1 MAARS
6 SAMDAI
12 REQITRL
19 EAYVGDSLDGDTTL
33 SARVAETVEELGVQR
48 GLAENRDK
56 YVEIMESLATMIKTA
71 VEQFRGRVGS
81 LEGGIAL
88 LKQAVLQ
95 GTPSISKP
103 TPTKMLNFGGKR
115 EPVMML
121 YLGDVEEGIEGL
133 VPSHEQGVGG
143 SGVSEETKANGLEV
157 KFSFHYDPERE
168 EPTATTSKG
177 LPKKEKLNALIA
189 AEEDNSESGTPT
201 RMNPLQL
208 LNAIRA
214 ETHRGLMYVEM
225 AMGGQKVVASVDSG
239 TTHNFVSTREATRLG
254 LKLSKDDSKL
264 KAVNSQ
270 TQETHGLAKNMMRAK
285 VALLPHLNGIFI
297 MDETQPCYMR
307 GLSKPPKKP
316 SKEETVSALQVEK
329 GLRKE
334 QLTYVAALIEIKPE
348 KMVEVPNEIVP
359 ILQETDPTFKGTVW
373 GTGTLIPLA
382 IDLFDR
388 LTNAPATFCNLMN
401 DVLFDFLD
409 SFVVVYL
416 DDIVI
421 YSQTLQDHL
430 VHLEKALG
438 VQGTNMHGWIQGG
451 SNPGLAYTYKVLRL
465 PDLELPFEVQ
475 TDASDKALRGVLVQ
489 EGHLVAFESR
499 KLGRHNQV
507 ADALSRKKVTEF
519 VGSLSQVVADFS
531 ARVRQ
536 EAPQDSIYNKL
547 VDQVKE
553 DTTRRY
559 WLDDGLL
566 YHVGRKLYV
575 PSRKLRREFLKET
588 HDTKEEE
595 GTKFV
600 ASSAFPER
608 PWRCLSMDF
617 ITRFLKVQGYWSI
630 LVVVDT
636 FSKYV
641 VFIPVQHECPVEEA
655 ARLFFSNVV
664 KYFGIP
670 EDIVS
675 DRDSRFIDK
684 FWVELFKMMGT
695 ECKFSTTNYPQM
707 DGQAERVNAL
717 LKEYLRH
724 YVSAT
729 QQNWLELM
737 DVAQLSY
744 NLHQSSVTGKSPFE
758 VVIGFQPRMPMDV
771 LANY

>member
-1 MAARS
+1 MATRS

-56 YVEIMESLATMIKTA
+56 YVEMMESLATMIKTA
-71 VEQFRGRVGS
+71 VEEFRGRVGS

-88 LKQAVLQ
+88 LKRAVLQ

-103 TPTKMLNFGGKR
+103 TPTKMLNFGGER
-115 EPVMML
+115 EPAMML

-143 SGVSEETKANGLEV
+143 LGVSEETKANGLQV

-168 EPTATTSKG
+168 EPTATTRARDC
-177 LPKKEKLNALIA
+177 PKKEKLNALIA

-225 AMGGQKVVASVDSG
+225 AMGGQKVVALVDSG

-270 TQETHGLAKNMMRAK
+270 TQEIHGLAKNMMRAK
-285 VALLPHLNGIFI
+285 VALLPHLNGMFI
-297 MDETQPCYMR
+297 MDETQPCYVR

-316 SKEETVSALQVEK
+316 SKEGTVSALQVEK

-373 GTGTLIPLA
+373 GTGTLLKEAGWVAVNMFMP
-382 IDLFDR
+382 FG

-430 VHLEKALG
+430 VHLQKALG
-438 VQGTNMHGWIQGG
+438 VQGTDMHGRIQGG
-451 SNPGLAYTYKVLRL
+451 SNSGLAYTYKVLRL

-499 KLGRHNQV
+499 KLDALEQRAGRHNQV
-507 ADALSRKKVTEF
+507 ADALSCKKVAEF

-553 DTTRRY
+553 DTTRCY

-566 YHVGRKLYV
+566 YYVGRKLYRKKE
-575 PSRKLRREFLKET
+575 PSLL
-588 HDTKEEE
+588 HPLPI
-595 GTKFV
+595 
-600 ASSAFPER
+600 PER

-617 ITRFLKVQGYWSI
+617 ITRFLKVQGYQSI
-630 LVVVDT
+630 LVVVDI

-641 VFIPVQHECPVEEA
+641 VFIPAQHECPAEEA

-695 ECKFSTTNYPQM
+695 ECKFSTTNYPQT
-707 DGQAERVNAL
+707 DGQTER
-717 LKEYLRH
+717 
-724 YVSAT
+724 
-729 QQNWLELM
+729 QNWLELM

-744 NLHQSSVTGKSPFE
+744 NLHQSGA
-758 VVIGFQPRMPMDV
+758 IGFQPRMPMDV